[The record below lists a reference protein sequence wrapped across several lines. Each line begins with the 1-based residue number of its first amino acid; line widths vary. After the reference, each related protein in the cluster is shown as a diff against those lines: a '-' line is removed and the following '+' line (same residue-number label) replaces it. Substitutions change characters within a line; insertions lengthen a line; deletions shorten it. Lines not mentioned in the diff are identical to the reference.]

1 MEELSK
7 LAKLSLPLIAY
18 HLKGN
23 KDSQG
28 LIDMNLVEI
37 QRIDGKLQL
46 TLSDLGKL
54 IVSGSLN
61 CKRKP
66 KPK

>member
-1 MEELSK
+1 
-7 LAKLSLPLIAY
+7 
-18 HLKGN
+18 
-23 KDSQG
+23 
-28 LIDMNLVEI
+28 MNLVEI